1 MSLSTPILWVLLPLG
16 VSLIALAAFNRKRFS
31 ITLTAITSFALSLL
45 AYVFPESMELA
56 IGPLNLSFTESL
68 GILGREI
75 TLRYE
80 ILPFITLIY
89 FVTGLWALVSGAK
102 GVSRIFRP
110 TSLAVT
116 ALLTAAL
123 GVQPFL
129 YAALLIETA
138 VLVSIPMLSPLGKAP
153 HPGILRYL
161 TIQTLAMPFILL
173 AGWLLSGVEALPPE
187 SPLILQSALIL
198 GLGIALWLAVFPFH
212 TWVPMVFESSNPLV
226 TGFLQFMI
234 PAVVMVFGLNF
245 INRYTFLRESNG
257 LYQILQIIGVIMI
270 ALGGVWTA
278 VQKNLKRAFGFST
291 LVETG
296 FSLLA
301 VGLANEGGLV
311 WLMTLMPARA
321 LSYWLWGLILTLIED
336 HLGTADLA
344 HVEGFARRFPILS
357 IGLLLAQLSVAGMP
371 LLAEFPTKLSLLT
384 AAFNTSPILGIW
396 GFIGALG
403 LFLFTLRLLIHLVTP
418 LPEDE
423 PKQWLVSEHR
433 SEFIPVLS
441 MVVILLIMGIFP
453 KALLADIIQTL
464 TAFSQLNPFK

>member
-1 MSLSTPILWVLLPLG
+1 MTLSTPILWVLLPFGIAL
-16 VSLIALAAFNRKRFS
+16 VALAAYNRKKFS
-31 ITLTAITSFALSLL
+31 ILLTSITAFALSVM
-45 AYVFPESMELA
+45 AYTFPASMEFA
-56 IGPLNLSFTESL
+56 IGPLNLTFTESL

-80 ILPFITLIY
+80 ILPFISMIY
-89 FVTGLWALVSGAK
+89 FFTGLWALGSGIK
-102 GVSRIFRP
+102 GVSKIFRP

-138 VLVSIPMLSPLGKAP
+138 VLFSIPMLSPLGKAP

-161 TIQTLAMPFILL
+161 TLQTLAMPFILL

-198 GLGIALWLAVFPFH
+198 WLGISLWLAVFPFH
-212 TWVPMVFESSNPLV
+212 SWVPMVFESSNPLV
-226 TGFLQFMI
+226 TSFLQFMI
-234 PAVVMVFGLNF
+234 PSVVMIFSLNF
-245 INRYTFLRESNG
+245 LNRYTFLREAEG
-257 LYQILQIIGVIMI
+257 LYQILQAIGIIMI
-270 ALGGVWTA
+270 ALGGAWTA

-301 VGLANEGGLV
+301 IGLANDGGLT
-311 WLMTLMPARA
+311 WLMALMPARA
-321 LSYWLWGLILTLIED
+321 LSYWLWGYILTLIED
-336 HLGTADLA
+336 HLGTTDLA
-344 HVEGFARRFPILS
+344 KIDGFARQFPILS

-371 LLAEFPTKLSLLT
+371 LLAEFPTKLSLLS
-384 AAFNTSPILGIW
+384 AAFNSSPVLGIW

-403 LFLFTLRLLIHLVTP
+403 LFLFTLRLLIHLVKP

-423 PKQWLVSEHR
+423 PRQWRISEHR
-433 SEFIPVLS
+433 DEIIPVVG
-441 MVVILLIMGIFP
+441 MVIILIIIGLFP
-453 KALLADIIQTL
+453 QALLSNILQTL
-464 TAFSQLNPFK
+464 TAFSQLK

>member
-1 MSLSTPILWVLLPLG
+1 MNLSTPIIWVLLPLG
-16 VSLIALAAFNRKRFS
+16 VSLILLAAFNRKSLS
-31 ITLTAITSFALSLL
+31 ITLTSLTAFGLSIL
-45 AYVFPESMELA
+45 AYIFPESMEIA

-75 TLRYE
+75 TLNYE
-80 ILPFITLIY
+80 ILPFISLIY
-89 FVTGLWALVSGAK
+89 FAAGLWALGSGIK
-102 GVSRIFRP
+102 GISGIFRP
-110 TSLAVT
+110 TSLVVT

-161 TIQTLAMPFILL
+161 TLQTLAMPFILL
-173 AGWLLSGVEALPPE
+173 AGWLLSGVEALPPD

-198 GLGIALWLAVFPFH
+198 GLGIALWLAIFPFN

-226 TGFLQFMI
+226 TSFLQFTI
-234 PAVVMVFGLNF
+234 PAVVLVFSLNF
-245 INRYTFLRESNG
+245 LNRYTFLRESDG

-270 ALGGVWTA
+270 GLGGAWTA

-301 VGLANEGGLV
+301 IGLANEDGLI
-311 WLMTLMPARA
+311 WLMALMPARA
-321 LSYWLWGLILTLIED
+321 LSYWLWGYILTLIES
-336 HLGTADLA
+336 HLGATDLA

-384 AAFNTSPILGIW
+384 AAFTSSPVLGVW

-418 LPEDE
+418 LPDDE
-423 PKQWLVSEHR
+423 PGQWQISEHR
-433 SEFIPVLS
+433 NELIPVVG
-441 MVVILLIMGIFP
+441 MVIILLIIGLFP
-453 KALLADIIQTL
+453 HALLSNILQTL